1 MDNFWIFLVIASVII
16 SFARKEDKARKKRG
30 NAGQE
35 SPQEDPKAE
44 LNRQLREIFGEET
57 TVTVKPT
64 SKVKKQPAMAKNT
77 ATTPV
82 LAPKKEISTSKTN
95 EPQVEDNTDS
105 GQINDIIKDFSM
117 EKAVIYSEI
126 LKPKWEE

>member
-1 MDNFWIFLVIASVII
+1 MDNFWIFLIIAGAII
-16 SFARKEDKARKKRG
+16 SFARKEDKVRKKQG
-30 NAGQE
+30 NAGQMP
-35 SPQEDPKAE
+35 PQETPKAE
-44 LNRQLREIFGEET
+44 LERQLREIFGGEIP
-57 TVTVKPT
+57 VKPVP
-64 SKVKKQPAMAKNT
+64 KVIKEPTMAKSI

-82 LAPKKEISTSKTN
+82 HTPKKSINTPKAD
-95 EPQVEDNTDS
+95 EPRVDSSADS

>member
-1 MDNFWIFLVIASVII
+1 MDNFWIFLIIAGAII
-16 SFARKEDKARKKRG
+16 SFARKEDKARKKQG
-30 NAGQE
+30 SAGQMF
-35 SPQEDPKAE
+35 PQETPKAE
-44 LNRQLREIFGEET
+44 LDRQLREIFGGET
-57 TVTVKPT
+57 LVKPA
-64 SKVKKQPAMAKNT
+64 SKAKKEPAMAKSI

-82 LAPKKEISTSKTN
+82 HTPKKSINTPKAD
-95 EPQVEDNTDS
+95 EPRVDRSADS

>member
-30 NAGQE
+30 NAGQK

-44 LNRQLREIFGEET
+44 LDRQLREIFGEET
-57 TVTVKPT
+57 TVTVKQTPR
-64 SKVKKQPAMAKNT
+64 VKKQPAMVKNT
-77 ATTPV
+77 VTTPV
-82 LAPKKEISTSKTN
+82 HAPKKEISTSKTN

>member
-1 MDNFWIFLVIASVII
+1 MDNFWIFLAIASVII

-44 LNRQLREIFGEET
+44 LDRQLREIFGEET
-57 TVTVKPT
+57 PIKPT

-95 EPQVEDNTDS
+95 ELQVEDNTDS